1 MIRRPARL
9 PPLAML
15 IAIGMANHVVLNG
28 SRVAVSLDALALGGS
43 AATVGALMA
52 LYAVLPMLL
61 SIPAG
66 RLADRI
72 GARTPMLVGS
82 CGVAVAAVLP
92 AIFPGLWTLFV
103 SASLLGVGFMA
114 FQVPAQYATG
124 EMGGPAER
132 TRNFGLL
139 ALGYSTSAI
148 LGPLAAGILIDAA
161 GYRWAFGVLAVA
173 PLLPIVVLGAN
184 RLPLPGPHP
193 AHAGTP
199 ARNAF
204 DLLTHKGLR
213 RVLIVNALVSMAW
226 ELLTVFVPLF
236 GNSIGLSASQIGLI
250 LASFA
255 TATFIVR
262 LAVPVIVR
270 SFEERRVM
278 MTALLIGGA
287 VYLAIPFSRHGTTL
301 MALSFVLGLGM
312 GVTQPMVLA
321 ALHSHA
327 PPGRLGEVTGLRMS
341 LVNLVAVTVP
351 LAFGAVGS
359 TVGLAPVLWA
369 VGMMLTGGGLYARR
383 A

>member
-1 MIRRPARL
+1 MIGRPARL
-9 PPLAML
+9 PPLATL
-15 IAIGMANHVVLNG
+15 IVIGMANHLVLNG

-82 CGVAVAAVLP
+82 GGVALAAVLP
-92 AIFPGLWTLFV
+92 VVLPGVWTLFAV
-103 SASLLGVGFMA
+103 AALLGVSFMA

-139 ALGYSTSAI
+139 ALGYSMSAI
-148 LGPLAAGILIDAA
+148 LGPLVAGILIDAA
-161 GYRWAFGVLAVA
+161 GYRMAFGALALA
-173 PLLPIVVLGAN
+173 PLLPILVLGSD

-193 AHAGTP
+193 AHASTP

-204 DLLTHKGLR
+204 DLIAHKGLR

-226 ELLTVFVPLF
+226 ELHTVFVPLY

-278 MTALLIGGA
+278 MAALLIGGV

-359 TVGLAPVLWA
+359 TLGLAPVLWA
-369 VGMMLTGGGLYARR
+369 VGMILTGGGFYARR